1 MVVYHMEATQLHAM
15 ASHDSSKEHA
25 RRSDTSN
32 DIIRT
37 PGNLMVLREKF
48 EPSRKSLASKD
59 VIEIARELHA
69 LTDKVNDM
77 HSEMMK
83 LKGQLL
89 DALSDITIDRLKPR
103 EDWKSV
109 TPTTA
114 RSPSRLRPSP
124 KIAERVSA
132 LLNGHQG
139 ALESSVFDRM

>member
-1 MVVYHMEATQLHAM
+1 
-15 ASHDSSKEHA
+15 
-25 RRSDTSN
+25 
-32 DIIRT
+32 
-37 PGNLMVLREKF
+37 MVLREKF

-69 LTDKVNDM
+69 LTDKVNEM

-89 DALSDITIDRLKPR
+89 DALSDISIDRLKLR